1 MSILAGFMVPHP
13 PLIIPEIGKGE
24 EGRIQETADSYHA
37 VGREIALLKPETIV
51 VISPHNVMY
60 RDYIHIRPEKNLA
73 GSFREFETEAPAIEA
88 RNDLAFVDGICRA
101 AKADGD
107 SDCWGVL
114 GSGEQELDHGTLVP
128 LYFVNRYYQSYRL
141 ISVGLAG
148 LPLAVHYRLGQ
159 TIKATAEK
167 LNRRTVIIASG
178 DLSHYLKEDGPY
190 GYRREGPEYDEKIMD
205 VMASARFGE
214 LLTFSD
220 EFCSRAGECGHRA
233 FTIMAGALDETAVQP
248 KRLSYQKTFG
258 VGYGICTYH
267 VTGADPSRNFLA
279 QYRVDMKKQIALR
292 LKDED
297 EYVKLARASVEHYV
311 TLGKPM
317 ETPDKLP
324 EEMMKTRAG
333 AFVSIHKE
341 GELRGCIGTIEAVQ
355 ENIACEI
362 IENAISAAV
371 RDPRFYPIAPDE
383 LPQLQYSVDI
393 LGEPEVIASVEELDV
408 KRYGVIVTKG
418 SRNGLLLPD
427 LEGIDTPEQ
436 QVAVARQKAGIG
448 ADEEGVILE
457 RFRVVRHGEK

>member
-341 GELRGCIGTIEAVQ
+341 GELRGCIGIIEAVQ